1 MAPTSCE
8 STDHIS
14 LGFQKMPG
22 NASRNTIT
30 ALVLLVTLGCTVWA
44 TDHTF
49 NSHTFKY
56 SSYFDHE
63 NLALQHVL
71 ELPEQKWKPFSDNH
85 YQVSLTNDEFW
96 ELDAYPILWVKIEIP
111 KRIKKEQ
118 LLLEVVPNTG
128 VDGLLVQNIQ
138 DRWQWISAEGRQL
151 DDPNSLPT
159 TYLTFS
165 IDPTTET
172 KIAYLK
178 LNTSQ
183 VYNFSINVYEPS
195 AWVWETLTRHLLI
208 GMVLGAMM
216 LAFCYNLAI
225 GINAGER
232 LYLIYAAYVASMFFY
247 TIVYQ
252 GYLRVYF
259 PDWGGQGVVARSAVY
274 IVIYAALAFAREF
287 FNLREEHGRLDK
299 VTQFTQASIIIAL
312 LISLFVN
319 DFYAF
324 VINDTLSIFSILI
337 GFFAGFHGLKR
348 GHPLAKLFLFA
359 WSCFLVGSL
368 AWTFVWIGLVQPTTL
383 ATNMLVIGTAIEIG
397 LLSLILSYRYSFFK
411 ETSESLSEQYKKYQ
425 SLSETDELTG
435 INNRRGFLKA
445 VEKEINKTPHE
456 LVWLALDIDHF
467 KVFNDK
473 YGHLAGDRLLAAF
486 GALLKSRT
494 QREELTSK
502 LVIERSGEVYR
513 RSIVGRMGG
522 EEFSILLVNT
532 SLSQAKLYVDRL
544 MKEFSELSV
553 TNDRGEII
561 STTLSIG
568 GTPVNEN
575 DSIDQ
580 AWKRADARLY
590 EAKTAGRNCAIVTP

>member
-1 MAPTSCE
+1 
-8 STDHIS
+8 
-14 LGFQKMPG
+14 MPG

-30 ALVLLVTLGCTVWA
+30 GLVLLVIFACAVSA

-49 NSHTFKY
+49 NSHTFQY
-56 SSYFDHE
+56 SSYFDRE

-71 ELPEQKWKPFSDNH
+71 ELPDKKWKPFNGNY
-85 YQVSLTNDEFW
+85 YQVFPTSEEFW
-96 ELDAYPILWVKIEIP
+96 ELDSYPILWVKIEIP
-111 KRIKKEQ
+111 KRIKNEQ
-118 LLLEVVPNTG
+118 LLLEVIPNTG
-128 VDGLLVQNIQ
+128 VDGLLIQNIQ

-151 DDPNSLPT
+151 DKPGTLPT

-183 VYNFSINVYEPS
+183 VYNFSIDVYEPS
-195 AWVWETLTRHLLI
+195 AWIWETLNRHLFI
-208 GMVLGAMM
+208 GMILGAMM
-216 LAFCYNLAI
+216 LAFCYNVAI
-225 GINAGER
+225 GISAGER
-232 LYLIYAAYVASMFFY
+232 LYLIYAAYVASLFFY

-252 GYLRVYF
+252 GYLRVHF
-259 PDWGGQGVVARSAVY
+259 PDWGGQGVVARSSVY
-274 IVIYAALAFAREF
+274 ITLYAALAFAREF
-287 FNLREEHGRLDK
+287 FNLREEPGRLDK
-299 VTQFTQASIIIAL
+299 ATQLTQASIIIAL

-324 VINDTLSIFSILI
+324 VINDALSIFSIFIVLI
-337 GFFAGFHGLKR
+337 AGLHGLRR

-359 WSCFLVGSL
+359 WSCFLIGCLS
-368 AWTFVWIGLVQPTTL
+368 WTFVWIGLFPPTTL
-383 ATNMLVIGTAIEIG
+383 ATNMLLIGGAVKIG

-445 VEKEINKTPHE
+445 VEKEITKTPHE

-544 MKEFSELSV
+544 MKEFSELHV
-553 TNDRGEII
+553 TNDRGEVI
-561 STTLSIG
+561 STTLSVG
-568 GTPVNEN
+568 GAPVKEN

-580 AWKRADARLY
+580 AWKRSDARLY
-590 EAKTAGRNCAIVTP
+590 EAKTAGRNCAILTP